1 MRKLFIFLFLSVF
14 CMAYA
19 QEEHI
24 DGTFVAHMMNT
35 DAEDLK
41 CDIRQG
47 NITESD
53 IQELMDNGRYVLS
66 VTHTKFGTI
75 ILHKKNTDS
84 VEQCFAKIPA
94 WNLKKES
101 KKWQKK
107 GFVLDYYNDE
117 QEYAVLKKD
126 PKITE
131 QKFFGSM
138 NNKKLKKL
146 NKKGFYVF
154 AASFATYYAQ
164 NGHDDIVEQN
174 MVYCR
179 DNKKMYDDFK
189 KMAADSWVVGS
200 VSKFYNRFGNSTS
213 YHVIY
218 NKMRNGYD
226 GMQAISCSDT
236 KEDLAEFLKPRVKE
250 GYNISRI
257 WCGWENRDY
266 AALDARV
273 AAAYDDEYNVFD
285 ILTGLTTSVVNLATG
300 NVGTTSV
307 PSSGGEATTSSGST
321 ANGSSGKTTA
331 GKCRRC
337 GGSGKCSPTSG
348 GGRKNACHGSGLCG
362 YCNGTG
368 WIKAGASE
376 TKCNACNGKGKCKTC
391 NGTGK
396 CPVCHGTGH

>member
-1 MRKLFIFLFLSVF
+1 MRKLLIFIFLSVF
-14 CMAYA
+14 CMTYA
-19 QEEHI
+19 QEEHT
-24 DGTFVAHMMNT
+24 DGTFVTHLMNT

-47 NITESD
+47 NINVSD
-53 IQELMDNGRYVLS
+53 IQELMDNGRYVIS
-66 VTHTKFGTI
+66 VTYTKFGTI
-75 ILHKKNTDS
+75 IVHKKNTDS
-84 VEQCFAKIPA
+84 IEQCFAIIPI
-94 WNLKKES
+94 WELKKES
-101 KKWQKK
+101 KKKLK
-107 GFVLDYYNDE
+107 EGFVLDYYNDE
-117 QEYAVLKKD
+117 QKYTIFKKD

-138 NNKKLKKL
+138 DNKKLKKL
-146 NKKGFYVF
+146 NEKGFCVF
-154 AASFATYYAQ
+154 MASFSEYYAQ

-174 MVYCR
+174 IVYHR
-179 DNKKMYDDFK
+179 NDQKMYDDFK
-189 KMAADSWVVGS
+189 NMAADSWVVGC
-200 VSKFYNRFGNSTS
+200 VTKHYNRVGKSTS
-213 YHVIY
+213 YLVIY

-226 GMQAISCSDT
+226 GMEAIACSDT
-236 KEDLAEFLKPRVKE
+236 QEDLTEFLKPRVKE
-250 GYNISRI
+250 GYNIDRI

-266 AALDARV
+266 AAEDARI
-273 AAAYDDEYNVFD
+273 AAYDSENNVFD
-285 ILTGLTTSVVNLATG
+285 ILTGLTTSVINLATG

-307 PSSGGEATTSSGST
+307 PSSGSGTTTSSGNTGNS
-321 ANGSSGKTTA
+321 SSGKTVA
-331 GKCRRC
+331 GKCKRC
-337 GGSGKCSPTSG
+337 GGSGKCSPVSG

>member
-1 MRKLFIFLFLSVF
+1 MRKLLIFLFLSVF

-19 QEEHI
+19 QEEHT
-24 DGTFVAHMMNT
+24 DGTFVTHLMNT

-47 NITESD
+47 NINVSD
-53 IQELMDNGRYVLS
+53 IQELMDNGRYVIS

-75 ILHKKNTDS
+75 IVHKKNTDS
-84 VEQCFAKIPA
+84 IEQCFAIFPVWK
-94 WNLKKES
+94 LKKES
-101 KKWQKK
+101 KNRQKE

-117 QEYAVLKKD
+117 QGYTIFKKD

-138 NNKKLKKL
+138 DNKKLKKL

-154 AASFATYYAQ
+154 MASFSKYYAQ
-164 NGHDDIVEQN
+164 NGHDDIVEQYIDYYSN
-174 MVYCR
+174 S
-179 DNKKMYDDFK
+179 KKMFAGFK
-189 KMAADSWVVGS
+189 DMTADSWIVGS
-200 VSKFYNRFGNSTS
+200 ITKYYNRYGKYTS
-213 YHVIY
+213 YGVIY
-218 NKMRNGYD
+218 DKPKNKYD
-226 GMQAISCSDT
+226 GMEAIACSDT
-236 KEDLAEFLKPRVKE
+236 QEDLTEFLKPRVKE
-250 GYNISRI
+250 GYNIDRI

-266 AALDARV
+266 AAEDARI
-273 AAAYDDEYNVFD
+273 AAYDSENNVFD
-285 ILTGLTTSVVNLATG
+285 ILTGLTTSVINLATG

-307 PSSGGEATTSSGST
+307 PSSGSGTTTSSGNTGNS
-321 ANGSSGKTTA
+321 SSGKTVA
-331 GKCRRC
+331 GKCKRC